1 MRTKLNFDS
10 PIITPD
16 LDQDQILEL
25 FANNEQFAMLWF
37 RQIATGHRGLNMP
50 IEQHRK
56 ITAALR
62 DYITMLDMM
71 LAGTE
76 LLLEQVETAI

>member
-1 MRTKLNFDS
+1 MKTQYPQYDNPLMTQNLS
-10 PIITPD
+10 QEEILD
-16 LDQDQILEL
+16 L
-25 FANNEQFAMLWF
+25 FVNNEQFAMFWF
-37 RQIATGHRGLNMP
+37 RQMATGHRGMNMP

-62 DYITMLDMM
+62 EYITMLSNM

-76 LLLEQVETAI
+76 VLLEEAV